1 MVSPLYALRDEV
13 AQVFYPPFIDRNDES
28 ARRSFADA
36 VSSGKVPHARDYGLY
51 RVGTYD
57 DHVGHIVPAE
67 PVTLIIYGSDV
78 EVSNV
83 K

>member
-1 MVSPLYALRDEV
+1 MHSPLFALRDEV
-13 AQVFYPPFIDRNDES
+13 AQVFYPPFIDRNEDS

-51 RVGTYD
+51 HVGSYD
-57 DHVGHIVPAE
+57 DHTGVIVPASI
-67 PVTLIIYGSDV
+67 VSLIVKGDSV